1 MLLSYILNTDFP
13 YDWFLTVFKEI
24 QKFRRQTAH
33 FPYPLVP
40 KSPLSSQALFQPII
54 SNCTIYIHPAFKEKP
69 QVYSDF
75 LSFGRKTL
83 TFIFIRSKELLLIRT
98 CTHTQAFS
106 SPLCHFSEHE
116 HHIFLMLFYRKEISK
131 SPSLSPECIDPTQT
145 FVPGSTKH

>member
-13 YDWFLTVFKEI
+13 YVWFLTVFKEI

-40 KSPLSSQALFQPII
+40 KSPLSSQILFQPIL

-69 QVYSDF
+69 QVYWDF
-75 LSFGRKTL
+75 LSFGRTTL
-83 TFIFIRSKELLLIRT
+83 TFIFIRSKELLLICT

-106 SPLCHFSEHE
+106 SPLCHFFWTRASY
-116 HHIFLMLFYRKEISK
+116 IPYAIYRKEISK
-131 SPSLSPECIDPTQT
+131 SPSLSPECTDPTQT